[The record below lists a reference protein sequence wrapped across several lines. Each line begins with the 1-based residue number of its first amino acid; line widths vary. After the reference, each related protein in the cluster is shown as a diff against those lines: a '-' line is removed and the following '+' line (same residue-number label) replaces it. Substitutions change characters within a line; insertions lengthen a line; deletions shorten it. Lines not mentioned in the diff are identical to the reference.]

1 MAPYKNDTWKKSTW
15 NRKYDTP
22 KNGAL
27 QKWHTSQKNTQSL
40 PYLLSTEMSDF

>member
-1 MAPYKNDTWKKSTW
+1 MASYKNYTWKKSTW
-15 NRKYDTP
+15 NRKYDTH

-27 QKWHTSQKNTQSL
+27 QKWHTLQKNTQRL